1 MSGLFSKSMVA
12 LTGVV
17 ILVSVAARQPSAQS
31 TSAPSASSVTQ
42 SEYLGAAACKDCHG
56 AHYDAWEKTKHSKAL
71 SKLTTSDRSGGKCIQ
86 CHVTG
91 TPEMIAAEGAK
102 PSFPNVQCESCHGP
116 GMRHVEAAKTGD
128 TVTDRP
134 KPTQEET
141 CTRCHNDTSPH
152 YKPFFYRAL
161 VGLVHQVKK

>member
-1 MSGLFSKSMVA
+1 MSGLIRKSMVA
-12 LTGVV
+12 FSGVLIV
-17 ILVSVAARQPSAQS
+17 ISVAARQPSAQS
-31 TSAPSASSVTQ
+31 PQSPQVSPVIN

-56 AHYDAWEKTKHSKAL
+56 AHFDAWERTKHSKAL
-71 SKLTTSDRSGGKCIQ
+71 SKLTASERAGGKCIK

-91 TPEMIAAEGAK
+91 TPEMIAAQGDS

-116 GMRHVEAAKTGD
+116 GLRHVEAAKTGD
-128 TVTDRP
+128 SVTDRP

-141 CTRCHNDTSPH
+141 CTKCHNETSPH

-161 VGLVHQVKK
+161 VGLVHPVKK

>member
-1 MSGLFSKSMVA
+1 MSGLLRKSMVA

-17 ILVSVAARQPSAQS
+17 IVISVAARQPSAQS
-31 TSAPSASSVTQ
+31 TPASSSSVTQ

-56 AHYDAWEKTKHSKAL
+56 AHFDAWDRTKHSKAL
-71 SKLTTSDRSGGKCIQ
+71 SKLTASDRSGGKCIK

-91 TPEMIAAEGAK
+91 TPEMIDAQGAN
-102 PSFPNVQCESCHGP
+102 PLFPNVQCESCHGP
-116 GMRHVEAAKTGD
+116 GQRHVEAAKTGD
-128 TVTDRP
+128 VATDRP

-141 CTRCHNDTSPH
+141 CTKCHNETSPH

-161 VGLVHQVKK
+161 VGLVHPVKK